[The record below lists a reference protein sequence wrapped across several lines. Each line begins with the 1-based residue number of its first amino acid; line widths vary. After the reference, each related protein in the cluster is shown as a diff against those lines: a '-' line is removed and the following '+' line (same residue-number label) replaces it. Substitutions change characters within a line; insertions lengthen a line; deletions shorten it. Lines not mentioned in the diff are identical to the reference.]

1 MLFKKYNKM
10 KKTDKI
16 LIIGKITIIAFVG
29 IYLIGNFTPYFE
41 GEDSF
46 LYGITAKNFAE
57 GKFSISNE
65 LLQEYGRDEFTG
77 GNWLKTIDNTAVPVS
92 GIGLSLLAALFYFV
106 AGEYGLFYLS
116 PICAIILLIV
126 TERISSNLFGKYVGF
141 LTLLIMASS
150 NLLIR
155 NTVRLQTEAFFSLLI
170 IIGVFLLIKYLRTKN
185 NYTLLASTSLLT
197 FSATVRIIGFTF
209 FPIELIIILGYFIYN
224 LRTKNN
230 TDPKNS
236 KKIKIK
242 FSKKQI
248 IKTIVIV
255 LIPWMIFFGWWTDYN
270 EKNFDDPFTN
280 YGQQSQLKKY
290 ETSPLSLIEFE
301 NEDFEN
307 IKYYSKYL
315 LPYQIPAIQHS
326 IGENS
331 EILGENSEI
340 LGENWLG
347 IVALLAICATI
358 GISFYKKNKK
368 LEVIILIIFILCMLW
383 FYSAITTAE
392 RAEKGAPAR
401 YMLPAFTMSSML
413 FSFFIV
419 NIFEANFKIHSV
431 KNKSILRSLKIILI
445 SSLVLFFLLAF
456 YFSPPVKSII
466 DEKYEFKDPRI
477 LSDRYPLEMEGL
489 TEDSIIIAKQ
499 LDWAIDYGVT
509 PFSIRIGSEISLDSV
524 SLLKE
529 ILENGKEVYIFKEST
544 ESDEKEMFVK
554 LVNEHNIIFKDFSP
568 TFCKVEL
575 NIQGKAINNVDK
587 VCITEPKIKNVDK

>member
-1 MLFKKYNKM
+1 MFFNKNSQI

-16 LIIGKITIIAFVG
+16 LTVGKIVIIGFIG

-46 LYGITAKNFAE
+46 LYGLSAKNFAE

-77 GNWLKTIDNTAVPVS
+77 GNWLKTIDDNAVPVAAL
-92 GIGLSLLAALFYFV
+92 GLSLLGASFYLV

-116 PICAIILLIV
+116 PVCAIILLIV

-155 NTVRLQTEAFFSLLI
+155 NTVRFQTEAFFSLLI
-170 IIGVFLLIKYLRTKN
+170 IIGVFFLIKYLRTKN
-185 NYTLLASTSLLT
+185 NYALLASTSLLT

-209 FPIELIIILGYFIYN
+209 FPLELIIILGYLIYN
-224 LRTKNN
+224 FRKKDSIDSKNR
-230 TDPKNS
+230 K
-236 KKIKIK
+236 KIK

-248 IKTIVIV
+248 TKVIIII

-270 EKNFDDPFTN
+270 EKNFGEPFTN

-290 ETSPLSLIEFE
+290 ETSPLALIEFQ

-315 LPYQIPAIQHS
+315 LPYQIPAIQH
-326 IGENS
+326 N
-331 EILGENSEI
+331 LGENSEI
-340 LGENWLG
+340 LGKNWLG
-347 IVALLAICATI
+347 ILSLLAICAVI
-358 GISFYKKNKK
+358 GISFYKKNKR
-368 LEVIILIIFILCMLW
+368 LEVIVLIIFILGMLW

-401 YMLPAFTMSSML
+401 FMLPAFSMSSIL
-413 FSFFIV
+413 FSFLIV
-419 NIFEANFKIHSV
+419 NVLESNLQQYNKKI
-431 KNKSILRSLKIILI
+431 KITFRSCKIILVSI
-445 SSLVLFFLLAF
+445 LVLFFLLAF
-456 YFSPPVKSII
+456 YFSPPIKSII

-477 LSDRYPLEMEGL
+477 FNERYPLEMEGL
-489 TEDSIIIAKQ
+489 TENSVIIAKQ
-499 LDWAIDYGVT
+499 LDWAIDYGAT
-509 PFSIRIGSEISLDSV
+509 PFSIRIGPEISLESV
-524 SLLKE
+524 NLLKE
-529 ILENGKEVYIFKEST
+529 ILEEGKEVYIFKEPT

-575 NIQGKAINNVDK
+575 NIQGKSIDNVDK
-587 VCITEPKIKNVDK
+587 VCITEQK